1 MALSRRRIDTPLT
14 NPPLDVD
21 DWYLEGID
29 PQGDPWVIPLKPL
42 PFIIG
47 RQEGCH
53 LHLTYTEISR
63 RHAEIH
69 NRTGQLWLRECGSTN
84 GTFVNRRRV
93 QEDLVLYDGDVVQF
107 GTVEFR
113 LRRRSVSRDEERTS
127 RVLSQGF
134 DNYATDFDDLIRR
147 GAVVPHYQPLVRLAD
162 RQLIGYEL
170 LGRGAH
176 EVLPTSPG
184 PLLRIAANLGR
195 DVELS
200 ELFRRAGTR
209 SLRLA
214 ASRQLFFNTVPREMD
229 LTYLRRA
236 LVELRRDLPDLA
248 LVMEVHETAV
258 TDLATMRQLR
268 PLLNEFAVGLAYD
281 DFGAGQARLLELMDV
296 PPDYLK
302 FHLLLI
308 RNIHQRSQQS
318 LQMLTTLVRMARDLG
333 IKTLAEG
340 IEQEDEAT
348 VCRQIGFEF
357 AQGYLFGMPA
367 SGQPV

>member
-1 MALSRRRIDTPLT
+1 MALSRRLDTPVT
-14 NPPLDVD
+14 GTPPAVD
-21 DWYLEGID
+21 DWCLEGID

-69 NRTGQLWLRECGSTN
+69 YRTGQLWLRECGSTN

-93 QEDLVLYDGDVVQF
+93 QEDVALYDGDVVQF
-107 GTVEFR
+107 GTLEFR
-113 LRRRSVSRDEERTS
+113 LHRLGQPNATEERTS
-127 RVLSQGF
+127 RVLSRQF
-134 DNYATDFDDLIRR
+134 DDYETDFNDLIQRR
-147 GAVVPHYQPLVRLAD
+147 AVVPHYQPLIRLAD
-162 RQLIGYEL
+162 RQVVGYEL

-209 SLRLA
+209 SLRLMPG
-214 ASRQLFFNTVPREMD
+214 RQLFFNTVPREME
-229 LTYLRRA
+229 LGYLRRA
-236 LVELRRDLPDLA
+236 LTELRRDAPDVA

-268 PLLNEFAVGLAYD
+268 TLLDEFAVGLAYD

-296 PPDYLK
+296 PPNYLK

-308 RNIHQRSQQS
+308 RNIHQRSPQS
-318 LQMLTTLVRMARDLG
+318 LHMLAALVRMARDLG

-340 IEQEDEAT
+340 IEQEEEAV
-348 VCRQIGFEF
+348 VCQQIGFEY

-367 SGQPV
+367 PDCQH